1 MPIEIVQG
9 IAAFKNSV
17 DSLNLLKNYADE
29 IKDTRKRGELM
40 RVIGELSI
48 ELGNAQLQLAQQMRA
63 NNQLLQDVA
72 KLEAENEDLRSL
84 KAKLVLNEDNFL
96 YSEDGAGP
104 FCTACY
110 YDRGKT
116 MPLHNMMNIK
126 FEALGQN
133 WGTAP
138 TRAKSSHRLKATR
151 GLGYSR
157 QELDHSEKY

>member
-72 KLEAENEDLRSL
+72 KLEAENEDLRITKGQAS
-84 KAKLVLNEDNFL
+84 
-96 YSEDGAGP
+96 SERRQFSILRRWSRPILHGLLLRPWENHASP
-104 FCTACY
+104 Q
-110 YDRGKT
+110 YD
-116 MPLHNMMNIK
+116 
-126 FEALGQN
+126 EYQV
-133 WGTAP
+133 
-138 TRAKSSHRLKATR
+138 
-151 GLGYSR
+151 
-157 QELDHSEKY
+157 

>member
-9 IAAFKNSV
+9 ITAFKNSV

-63 NNQLLQDVA
+63 NDQLLQDVA
-72 KLEAENEDLRSL
+72 KLEAKNEDLRSL

-116 MPLHNMMNIK
+116 MPLHNMMNDK
-126 FEALGQN
+126 L
-133 WGTAP
+133 
-138 TRAKSSHRLKATR
+138 RAV
-151 GLGYSR
+151 R
-157 QELDHSEKY
+157 QTSAYFCPACSAKYF